1 MTPIYVHPIITRHPG
16 RIQALE
22 RRTGMRVVAAGSRAQ
37 LVRGINPGQ
46 PPGNPTPPR
55 AA

>member
-22 RRTGMRVVAAGSRAQ
+22 RRTGMVVVASGRRAQ
-37 LVRGINPGQ
+37 LLPGISHHPGR
-46 PPGNPTPPR
+46 PTPPR